1 MLDADALAAKLRRS
15 EIRTL
20 VDSIRHEDVVLQVLQ
35 GVGDTDSRGLRL
47 VQSAMDVFERHCM
60 LSLESALMVR
70 FEKMDLGSDK
80 SFSNLPKV
88 V

>member
-1 MLDADALAAKLRRS
+1 MLDADALVAKLRRS